1 MGEKKD
7 YYFLNGL
14 TFILVFLCCCNIYLD
29 SYWLIFISG
38 LSFFLFDIL
47 HTKKIGSFWHET
59 GILKYVLFYFA
70 TLFFGSAINHFK
82 EDFISVA
89 IYSLWLCPL
98 IIFGYLRNKCNI
110 NKGIVYGLEAVV
122 IIGFLYSLHDW
133 FFLGIYRPRG
143 LMYNCILW
151 ASCLSFLLPLFIYG
165 FQKAEQG
172 WRKWIRLSV
181 CVLIVVGILLT
192 RCRGVILALVVVGA
206 ALLFGYGVKRYRKY
220 TLLAVSVF
228 SIFMCIFLVNHQ
240 ELFLRNYDGD
250 RLAAW
255 YASILMFLDHP
266 LLGVGF
272 SQWKYNFA
280 TGYAQPNV
288 MEILPHAHNM
298 YLGVLSTTGLVGFLG
313 LLVFLGGWINISW
326 QGLQKGNKY
335 YAYTLVGIAI
345 FLVHGLF
352 DYVIMAGLYERV
364 FWLMVFIYQWDFFEE
379 E

>member
-1 MGEKKD
+1 MVEKKD
-7 YYFLNGL
+7 YYFFNALA
-14 TFILVFLCCCNIYLD
+14 FILVFLCCCNIYLN
-29 SYWLIFISG
+29 SYSLIFI
-38 LSFFLFDIL
+38 LWLAFFFFDIL

-59 GILKYVLFYFA
+59 GILKYVLLYFA
-70 TLFFGSAINHFK
+70 SLFFVSAINPIK
-82 EDFISVA
+82 EDFFHVVIHYVCL
-89 IYSLWLCPL
+89 YPF

-133 FFLGIYRPRG
+133 FFLGIDRPRG
-143 LMYNCILW
+143 LMYNCNLW

-172 WRKWIRLSV
+172 WLKWMRLLM
-181 CVLIVVGILLT
+181 CVLIVAGILLT
-192 RCRGVILALVVVGA
+192 RCRGVILALVVVGVV
-206 ALLFGYGVKRYRKY
+206 LLIAYGVKRYRKY
-220 TLLAVSVF
+220 TLLTVSVF
-228 SIFMCIFLVNHQ
+228 SIFMCMLLVNHQ
-240 ELFLRNYDGD
+240 DLFLRNYDGD

-280 TGYAQPNV
+280 TNYAQPNV

-313 LLVFLGGWINISW
+313 MLVFLGGWINISW
-326 QGLQKGNKY
+326 QGLKKGKMY

-345 FLVHGLF
+345 FLVHSLF
-352 DYVIMAGLYERV
+352 DYVIIVGLYERV